1 MVGLGDTT
9 KKLQKVAGMA
19 EDVYQRMSEL
29 RDQMVELRKTVE
41 ATHETVR
48 GLDRR
53 VAEQEALVRE
63 LAEREGVDVEAVIAE
78 ANITEAEAAD
88 TDADTDAGG
97 GDGDTPAEP
106 AGEDASTSAS

>member
-9 KKLQKVAGMA
+9 KKLQKVASMA
-19 EDVYQRMSEL
+19 EDVYQRMTEL

-88 TDADTDAGG
+88 ADAGD